1 MNFRQKI
8 GLKIAQMFNIN
19 VLPSQAKR
27 EDDEGGLEW
36 LGLLHG
42 KRKEPTA
49 DVTYF
54 TCLKMMSETLAKM
67 PWKYYQE
74 TSKGIKKLKDTDVS
88 RLLRIRPNP
97 YMTPTIFWNTVEV
110 NRNHYGNAYVYI
122 QRKFERRK
130 FGGEVKT
137 LGLWILPSDCVQ
149 IIVDDAG
156 YFTKENAIWYM
167 YTDKYSGQQY
177 IFKSSEILHFKTSH
191 TMDGIAGYPVQYILK
206 EMVDGVIEA
215 QNFLNNLYKNGLTAK
230 ATLQY
235 TGNLDET
242 KIKKMREIIERF
254 GAGSDNSGKVL
265 PIPDSMKLTPLDV
278 KLSDS
283 QFVELKKYS
292 ALQIAAAFG
301 IKPNQINDY
310 SKSSYSNSEM
320 QQLSFYV
327 DTMLFVMKQYE
338 EEINYKLPTEEDIK
352 ANKYFKLNEKALL
365 RTDSATQM
373 QILTSAV
380 NNGVNTINEARRK
393 LELEDKKG
401 GDALIVN
408 GTYVQLTD
416 VGAAYG
422 KGKEEPE
429 KPEEAQ
435 LEKDKWKEE
444 KDIEQEDPDEPEK
457 EKPEEQKG
465 DEEDA

>member
-19 VLPSQAKR
+19 VLPGTVKH
-27 EDDEGGLEW
+27 EDDESGLEW
-36 LGLLHG
+36 LGLLRG

-74 TSKGIKKLKDTDVS
+74 TSKGIKKLKDTDES

-122 QRKFERRK
+122 QRVFDRKK
-130 FGGEVKT
+130 FGGKIKT
-137 LGLWILPSDCVQ
+137 TGLWILPSDCVQ
-149 IIVDDAG
+149 IVVDDAG

-206 EMVDGVIEA
+206 EMVDGAIEA

-235 TGNLDET
+235 TGSLDET

-254 GAGSDNSGKVL
+254 GAGSENGGKVL

-327 DTMLFVMKQYE
+327 DTMLFVLKQYE
-338 EEINYKLPTEEDIK
+338 EEVNYKLPPEEDIK
-352 ANKYFKLNEKALL
+352 AGKYFQLNEKALL

-373 QILTSAV
+373 KILTSAV
-380 NNGVNTINEARRK
+380 NNGMETVNEARRK
-393 LELEDKKG
+393 LDLEDKEG
-401 GDALIVN
+401 GDVLIVN
-408 GTYVQLTD
+408 GTYVKLTD

-422 KGKEEPE
+422 RNKEP
-429 KPEEAQ
+429 PEELPPQ
-435 LEKDKWKEE
+435 KDVWEE

-457 EKPEEQKG
+457 EKPEG

>member
-327 DTMLFVMKQYE
+327 DTMLFVLKQYE
-338 EEINYKLPTEEDIK
+338 EEVNYKLPPEEDIK
-352 ANKYFKLNEKALL
+352 AGKYFRLNEKALL

-373 QILTSAV
+373 KILTSAV
-380 NNGVNTINEARRK
+380 NNGMETINEARRK
-393 LELEDKKG
+393 LDLEDKEG
-401 GDALIVN
+401 GDVLIVN
-408 GTYVQLTD
+408 GTYVKLTD

-422 KGKEEPE
+422 KNKEP
-429 KPEEAQ
+429 PEE
-435 LEKDKWKEE
+435 LPPKDEWEE
-444 KDIEQEDPDEPEK
+444 KDIEQEDPEEPG
-457 EKPEEQKG
+457 EEQEG